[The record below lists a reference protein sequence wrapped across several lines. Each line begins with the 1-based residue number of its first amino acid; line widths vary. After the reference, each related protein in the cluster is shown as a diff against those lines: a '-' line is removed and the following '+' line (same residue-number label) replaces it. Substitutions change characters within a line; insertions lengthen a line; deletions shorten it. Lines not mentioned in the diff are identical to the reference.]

1 MSRQFHL
8 SGFISQRVMIPFI
21 SALVLALSL
30 AVFMGIK
37 FRRDKVGKLR
47 NALGYVLIRFMT
59 IAGQIQ
65 KVNMGGG
72 VRILLWKQPG
82 RDSNA
87 KCQQ

>member
-37 FRRDKVGKLR
+37 FSRAKVGDAGTFR
-47 NALGYVLIRFMT
+47 NITGFAFVLIRLDYSRL
-59 IAGQIQ
+59 
-65 KVNMGGG
+65 N
-72 VRILLWKQPG
+72 PE
-82 RDSNA
+82 S
-87 KCQQ
+87 